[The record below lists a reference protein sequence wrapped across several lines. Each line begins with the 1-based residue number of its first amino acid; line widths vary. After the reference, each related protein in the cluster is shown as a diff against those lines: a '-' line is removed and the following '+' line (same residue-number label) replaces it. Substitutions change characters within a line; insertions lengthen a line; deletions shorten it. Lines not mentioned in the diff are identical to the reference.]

1 MSRVLQKSKRKGKE
15 TESNKLFR
23 LISENPGLSVQ
34 EISGKLGWT
43 KSKTNRMLSLLER
56 KGWITKRVF
65 SAAQPRIVT
74 KPDETVQR
82 LNDQFVRLVEWK
94 TQLEMREKELFDKCV
109 SAQLEGDKTKAALYA
124 NQCAEIRKIIRL
136 VTGAEQTISQLT
148 TPEG

>member
-1 MSRVLQKSKRKGKE
+1 VNRALQKRKRKGKE

-34 EISGKLGWT
+34 EISEKLGWT
-43 KSKTNRMLSLLER
+43 KSKTNRMLSVLER

-65 SAAQPRIVT
+65 STAQPRIVT

-82 LNDQFVRLVEWK
+82 LNDQFARLVEWK

-109 SAQLEGDKTKAALYA
+109 SAQLEGDKTKASLYA

-148 TPEG
+148 TPEN